1 MSTIE
6 GIIRQ
11 TTTNPL
17 KMHDKIITVKPK
29 GNPKLFRTLPYLWT
43 VTSAHSKH
51 LDLLTRRKS
60 LDKVDL
66 LCLTDLGFKISYEGA
81 NAQ

>member
-11 TTTNPL
+11 TTNNPL

-29 GNPKLFRTLPYLWT
+29 GNPKLFRTFPLSWI
-43 VTSAHSKH
+43 VTSSHAKH

-66 LCLTDLGFKISYEGA
+66 LCLTDLGFKIKHE
-81 NAQ
+81 N

>member
-11 TTTNPL
+11 TTNNPL
-17 KMHDKIITVKPK
+17 TMHDKIITVKPK
-29 GNPKLFRTLPYLWT
+29 GKTKLWT

-60 LDKVDL
+60 LDRVDL
-66 LCLTDLGFKISYEGA
+66 LCLTDLGFKIKHE
-81 NAQ
+81 N